1 MQCKWTNHP
10 KKRATRTEKEKGNS
24 GKNGQKGRNHGNKG
38 NKEAAGDRKQ
48 EEFPDMPQ
56 ALYDHCRKHGLCLCF
71 QAGACPWGN
80 KCQYKHEIPVLD
92 MPDEKKVIDAG
103 EIN

>member
-1 MQCKWTNHP
+1 
-10 KKRATRTEKEKGNS
+10 
-24 GKNGQKGRNHGNKG
+24 
-38 NKEAAGDRKQ
+38 
-48 EEFPDMPQ
+48 MPQ

-71 QAGACPWGN
+71 QAGACPWCN